1 MSEEI
6 IKVLDELGKKF
17 GVVINWSNQN
27 IIPYLQEL
35 LKRFICYRNITACIC
50 IIISIAMTIS
60 GVVMIRFLNKW
71 RKNENYD
78 NDYNIDDELLATL
91 GYASSICIIVIGI
104 GLMIGNIFGIV
115 KNICMPEMVVYE
127 YIKNIQ

>member
-6 IKVLDELGKKF
+6 IKVLDELGKRF
-17 GVVINWSNQN
+17 GIVIDWSNQN

-35 LKRFICYRNITACIC
+35 LKRFICYRNITACVW

-71 RKNENYD
+71 IKSENF
-78 NDYNIDDELLATL
+78 NSDYEDEGLAIV
-91 GYASSICIIVIGI
+91 GYAFSICIIALGI
-104 GLMIGNIFGIV
+104 GLIIGNMFGIV
-115 KNICMPEMVVYE
+115 KNVCMPEMVVYD
-127 YIKNIQ
+127 YITNIQ

>member
-71 RKNENYD
+71 RKNKNYD